1 MTIEQEKALKVCEKL
16 ISYMT
21 DHTLSVEDIMILIQG
36 ILSNDC
42 SGCNWKY
49 IQTPYIQTSPNYQ
62 PGLDPGLQPPYRPG
76 DVWCGDAQKISLSN
90 EVNLNSNKGT
100 TTLDK
105 LPNHFKNEK
114 EMIEEVRRALEKN
127 GDFITGEKQPGIC
140 AGDNIPDM
148 QYKIH

>member
-1 MTIEQEKALKVCEKL
+1 MTIEQENALKVCEKL

-21 DHTLSVEDIMILIQG
+21 DHTLSVEDIMTLIQG

-49 IQTPYIQTSPNYQ
+49 IQTPYIHTSPNHQ
-62 PGLDPGLQPPYRPG
+62 PGLEPGLQPPYRPG
-76 DVWCGDAQKISLSN
+76 DVWCGDHPKIDLYATTC
-90 EVNLNSNKGT
+90 T

-105 LPNHFKNEK
+105 LPNHFKSEK
-114 EMIEEVRRALEKN
+114 EMIEEVRKSLEKN
-127 GDFITGEKQPGIC
+127 ADVITGEKQPGIC

-148 QYKIH
+148 QYKIR

>member
-21 DHTLSVEDIMILIQG
+21 DHTLSVEDIMTLIQG

-62 PGLDPGLQPPYRPG
+62 PGLEPGLQPPFRPG
-76 DVWCGDAQKISLSN
+76 DVWCGD
-90 EVNLNSNKGT
+90 NLQRNLYSTDGT

-105 LPNHFKNEK
+105 LQLTNCSKSEQEK
-114 EMIEEVRRALEKN
+114 IEEVQKSLDTKENYRLN
-127 GDFITGEKQPGIC
+127 
-140 AGDNIPDM
+140 NIL
-148 QYKIH
+148 K